1 LKQLTFQGIG
11 GVSLIKHVVRLRS
24 WNEFSRTAGFCA
36 AYFVAWI
43 MNLVLPLIFATLIV
57 LIVFP
62 PSRQYLFPAAPLAIV
77 SSQTGGLQKPLAG
90 VLGSDHSLTGAPE
103 KRKGEA
109 VEQEAS
115 SFVTSMAS
123 VALALGTQP
132 QNNFED
138 VDGARHSKMPDPPK
152 IATTMV
158 DAVKNAHLGKTD
170 EKHDK
175 TKEPMEQAL
184 WDKMEGKLR
193 PIMHMLTDLA
203 DGYERFG
210 NALSPT
216 PPFPQAPFR
225 LRIAAVIAP
234 IFLASLFVP
243 VSYVWR
249 GTTFGAGFGF
259 FGDPVISRGFTWLN
273 KTYPN
278 WMQLLELRKTLL
290 KGVPTNAQ
298 LTLTLL
304 RVGEANKAPL
314 PPPPQ
319 SALPT
324 PSHAHDEA
332 GKDLPMDASQEVIDL
347 VVHPNSS
354 TELVAAKTAIEP
366 KHEKKKRGARLISFF
381 RGTTRTGVET
391 VLGTDRLKAKVGS
404 KISKNRVGAVPS
416 REAAH
421 IAAGPVEFPARFHGK
436 RGHVFITTTSTS
448 PCVAFTHESK
458 NIKPVFSIAIPD
470 LRELKKV
477 GGFGWKAKLVV
488 GWAMNREIADA
499 IEIVDSTGHRT
510 ILTAMHLRDEL
521 FNRLVAMGQQIW
533 ESW

>member
-1 LKQLTFQGIG
+1 MG
-11 GVSLIKHVVRLRS
+11 GVSVFKHLARLRS
-24 WNEFSRTAGFCA
+24 WNEWKRTAGFCA

-43 MNLVLPLIFATLIV
+43 LNLVLPLIFATLLV
-57 LIVFP
+57 LIVLPRSRHFLFP
-62 PSRQYLFPAAPLAIV
+62 PAPLAIV
-77 SSQTGGLQKPLAG
+77 SSKTGGLQKPKAG
-90 VLGSDHSLTGAPE
+90 VLGSDDSLTGAPE
-103 KRKGEA
+103 KYRGEA

-115 SFVTSMAS
+115 NFVTSVAS
-123 VALALGTQP
+123 VALSSAVGKHP
-132 QNNFED
+132 QNDPED
-138 VDGARHSKMPDPPK
+138 VDGAMDSKAPDPAN
-152 IATTMV
+152 IATNLA
-158 DAVKNAHLGKTD
+158 DANKKVHGGKPD

-175 TKEPMEQAL
+175 TKQPMEEVV
-184 WDKMEGKLR
+184 WGKMR
-193 PIMHMLTDLA
+193 PIMHTLADIA

-210 NALSPT
+210 NALSPSQ
-216 PPFPQAPFR
+216 PFPQAQFR
-225 LRIAAVIAP
+225 LRIAAVVAP

-259 FGDPVISRGFTWLN
+259 FGDPIISRGSTWLN

-278 WMQLLELRKTLL
+278 WMKLLELRNTLL

-304 RVGEANKAPL
+304 RVGEANKAPI

-319 SALPT
+319 STLPT
-324 PSHAHDEA
+324 PSQAHDEA
-332 GKDLPMDASQEVIDL
+332 GKDLPMDASQEEVDDVI
-347 VVHPNSS
+347 HPDSS
-354 TELVAAKTAIEP
+354 TDLDAAKTADEP
-366 KHEKKKRGARLISFF
+366 KQEKQKRGTRLISFV
-381 RGTTRTGVET
+381 RGATRTGVET
-391 VLGTDRLKAKVGS
+391 VLGTDRLKAKIGS
-404 KISKNRVGAVPS
+404 TTSKNRVGAVPS
-416 REAAH
+416 QEAAL
-421 IAAGPVEFPARFHGK
+421 IAAGPVDFPARFEGR
-436 RGHVFITTTSTS
+436 RGRVYITTISTS

-488 GWAMNREIADA
+488 GWAMNREIADG

-510 ILTAMHLRDEL
+510 NFTAMQLRDEL